1 MAQYAQGNS
10 ARRAHRHTAVQR
22 LTGALL
28 MLFSLSFLLPIAVDF
43 LYEQNV
49 AGYFFQAM
57 GLAFSSG
64 ALLWWPVRRGHP
76 ELKNR
81 DGFLIAALFWIVLSA
96 FGAMPFY
103 LYANAW
109 PTYISALFEAVS
121 GLTTTGA
128 TAVPRSG
135 VDLLPHGIAWY
146 RAQLHWLGGLGIIVL
161 AVAVLPMLG
170 IGGMQLA
177 RAEAPGPMKDARLTP
192 RIVGTARGLW
202 TVYVLLTGACVLAY
216 WLLGMPIFDAL
227 CNGMST
233 LATGGFSTHSESL
246 GYFGSAGIE
255 FVAIIF
261 MLFGA
266 SNFALHYLAWKE
278 RSLRIYFRDTEFR
291 VFLGIVIVMSAL
303 VCLPLYLADTYPDLG
318 TVVRKGVFQL
328 VAYGTNSGFATA
340 DPSLWPGYVP
350 MLLVLATFMVSSS
363 GGTGGGVKVIRLIL
377 FVKQAAREMKRLVHP
392 SAEVAIKLEGKIV
405 PNDVVYAIGGFF
417 SVYIG
422 FTVVLSFLMMSTGL
436 DPVSAFSAVA
446 ACINNAGRGLYSV
459 YDTVAGVSDFGK
471 CVLMFSML
479 LGRLEIFTLL
489 ILFTP
494 TFWRR

>member
-1 MAQYAQGNS
+1 M
-10 ARRAHRHTAVQR
+10 V
-22 LTGALL
+22 
-28 MLFSLSFLLPIAVDF
+28 FSLTLLIPVAVDF
-43 LYEQNV
+43 LYEHSETGEFVQSLGIAFL
-49 AGYFFQAM
+49 AGT
-57 GLAFSSG
+57 
-64 ALLWWPVRRGHP
+64 LLWWPVRYARP

-81 DGFLIAALFWIVLSA
+81 DGFLIAVLFWVVLSA
-96 FGAMPFY
+96 FAALPFF
-103 LYANAW
+103 LHDDVW
-109 PTYISALFEAVS
+109 PSYTSALFEALS

-128 TAVPRSG
+128 TAVPRG
-135 VDLLPHGIAWY
+135 NIDLLPHALLWY

-177 RAEAPGPMKDARLTP
+177 RAEAPGPMKDARLTS
-192 RIVGTARGLW
+192 RLIGAARALW
-202 TVYVLLTGACVLAY
+202 TVYVLLTLACLLGY
-216 WLLGMPIFDAL
+216 WGLGMPLFDAL
-227 CNGMST
+227 CNAMST
-233 LATGGFSTHSESL
+233 LATGGFATHSASL
-246 GYFGSAGIE
+246 GYYNSAGIE
-255 FVAIIF
+255 TIAILF

-266 SNFALHYLAWKE
+266 SNFALHYLAWRD
-278 RSLRIYFRDTEFR
+278 RSLRIYLRDTEFR
-291 VFLGIVIVMSAL
+291 VFIGIVLAMGAL
-303 VCLPLYLADTYPDLG
+303 VCAPLYLGGIYPDLG
-318 TVVRKGVFQL
+318 SAIRKGLFQL
-328 VAYGTNSGFATA
+328 VSYGTNSGFSTA

-350 MLLVLATFMVSSS
+350 MLLVLASFMMSCS
-363 GGTGGGVKVIRLIL
+363 GGTGGGVKVIRLVL

-422 FTVVLSFLMMSTGL
+422 FTVALSFLMMMTGL

-471 CVLMFSML
+471 WVLMFAML

-489 ILFTP
+489 IVFTP